1 MEASTLHKL
10 TSKVPTLTRKLD
22 LSKLEVSFPYPLS
35 PLIDRQRIQT
45 QSLHDYCSIG
55 ALFVNG

>member
-35 PLIDRQRIQT
+35 PTDRLPKEPDSEST
-45 QSLHDYCSIG
+45 
-55 ALFVNG
+55 